1 MEAVIEQKEF
11 ARIVSDEIIRV
22 AGSRKVDFFFN
33 TKENADFFNKIK
45 NIENKIFSGEIVQN
59 LFKGYDIGIK
69 LDWEGETAGFI
80 LIESSEKKLDIKEIN
95 FLINFSEEVSKLAAN
110 IGVKAA
116 KDRIVR
122 EKATAENYEKEHKN
136 SEELMYI
143 EKLAQ
148 LIISQTAEEKTKKL
162 AETILKESKKSRGDT
177 NE

>member
-1 MEAVIEQKEF
+1 MELRKFIATTIREYLNENVEDN
-11 ARIVSDEIIRV
+11 SDILYHATNSTWTKPEMSGLGFH
-22 AGSRKVDFFFN
+22 AG
-33 TKENADFFNKIK
+33 T
-45 NIENKIFSGEIVQN
+45 
-59 LFKGYDIGIK
+59 L
-69 LDWEGETAGFI
+69 
-80 LIESSEKKLDIKEIN
+80 
-95 FLINFSEEVSKLAAN
+95 
-110 IGVKAA
+110 KAA